1 MSAEP
6 VTSAAV
12 SAWSLLQKAE
22 VLAQLDFSFLFPPF
36 LFPSPQCN
44 PAGNGYLLRRLV
56 VLFRN
61 VSKSEES
68 ANGQKRSYLH
78 TVPWLAKHVT
88 SRYTG
93 TKRTYH
99 LILSLSASV
108 QGLEEFDVGTQV

>member
-36 LFPSPQCN
+36 LFPSLQCN
-44 PAGNGYLLRRLV
+44 SAGYWYLLGRLM

-68 ANGQKRSYLH
+68 ANGQKRSDLH
-78 TVPWLAKHVT
+78 AVPWLAKHVQ
-88 SRYTG
+88 SSYMGVR
-93 TKRTYH
+93 KTYH

-108 QGLEEFDVGTQV
+108 EGLEEFDVGAQV